1 MAIAVFI
8 IIALVVFF
16 LFDKRDAQKSV
27 KSQGGLQT
35 KFSTFIQWAE
45 IQGLSVN
52 NKELVQT
59 KLSNSVIEYRRELYD
74 SENKRTKGYIFYTLT
89 HLFATTIG
97 CRVELRNGYKHK
109 GYMKEINELDA
120 FKIDTYEDTFNSI
133 LKKIFGS
140 PEFQNNYEK
149 S

>member
-1 MAIAVFI
+1 MAIAVFV
-8 IIALVVFF
+8 IIALVVLF

-35 KFSTFIQWAE
+35 KFSTFIRWAE
-45 IQGLSVN
+45 IQRLSVN
-52 NKELVQT
+52 HKELVQT
-59 KLSNSVIEYRRELYD
+59 KLSNSVIEYRMELYD
-74 SENKRTKGYIFYTLT
+74 FENKRTKGYIFYTLT

-120 FKIDTYEDTFNSI
+120 FKLDTYEDAFNSI
-133 LKKIFGS
+133 LKKIFES
-140 PEFQNNYEK
+140 QDFQNNYEK
-149 S
+149 Y